1 MKLTESHIRSLIGKK
16 EDERVEFKRASS
28 ELPDNLWETYSAFCN
43 TDGGTIILGIRE
55 GKNKTYSIE
64 GVSDA
69 HKLIDDFWSAANNSE
84 KVSYSIFFGHYVY
97 PVKCGRKTVVV
108 IEVPRAPRE
117 ARPVYVGEDV
127 FKGSFR
133 RNGEGDYHCS
143 REAVKAMLRDQCAET
158 ADMCVLD
165 ELLVSDL
172 NAETIKRYRGRF
184 SNFKV
189 GHVWNDL
196 PDDEFLTKIGAARQ
210 CPDGKVHPTLAG
222 LVCFGDFVTIMRVLP
237 DYFLDYRER
246 LSNETRWNDRV
257 AAHDAT
263 WSGNIYDFFFK
274 IHDRVT
280 GDVKVPYKIAADGIT
295 RIDDTPVHKA
305 LREVLANAL
314 IHADYHGRRGIV
326 VEKHFRTITFSNP
339 GTMRISKSVA
349 VAGGTSD
356 ARNTAIF
363 NIFALVDI
371 GERSGMGLANLH
383 GLWKKYG
390 YAEPKITESY
400 DPDRTV
406 IVVTTDDDTE
416 NDTVTR
422 PENGS
427 EPDQNPTRIRPE
439 VDNNLEGDNKVANNA
454 DGGSEVDNKVDNKVD
469 NNADGGSEVD
479 NKVDNNAEGDNK
491 SEGGNKQDERRLLK
505 ELPAS
510 CRQVFQAL
518 LEDGFSTQQAL
529 ISKLGLS
536 RTAITNAIAIL
547 IKEHYIIRRG
557 ARKNGYWEVLP

>member
-1 MKLTESHIRSLIGKK
+1 M
-16 EDERVEFKRASS
+16 
-28 ELPDNLWETYSAFCN
+28 
-43 TDGGTIILGIRE
+43 
-55 GKNKTYSIE
+55 
-64 GVSDA
+64 
-69 HKLIDDFWSAANNSE
+69 
-84 KVSYSIFFGHYVY
+84 
-97 PVKCGRKTVVV
+97 
-108 IEVPRAPRE
+108 
-117 ARPVYVGEDV
+117 
-127 FKGSFR
+127 
-133 RNGEGDYHCS
+133 
-143 REAVKAMLRDQCAET
+143 
-158 ADMCVLD
+158 
-165 ELLVSDL
+165 
-172 NAETIKRYRGRF
+172 
-184 SNFKV
+184 
-189 GHVWNDL
+189 
-196 PDDEFLTKIGAARQ
+196 
-210 CPDGKVHPTLAG
+210 HPTLAG

-280 GDVKVPYKIAADGIT
+280 GDVKIPFKIAADGIT

-339 GTMRISKSVA
+339 GTMRVSKSVA

-356 ARNTAIF
+356 ARNSAIF

-406 IVVTTDDDTE
+406 LVVTTDDDTV

-422 PENGS
+422 PENGAQPDQKTVS
-427 EPDQNPTRIRPE
+427 SPTGTRPEPDQKCPKSAPKVPQECPTTCEGNERGDNKQE
-439 VDNNLEGDNKVANNA
+439 TGDNNLVG
-454 DGGSEVDNKVDNKVD
+454 
-469 NNADGGSEVD
+469 
-479 NKVDNNAEGDNK
+479 GDNK
-491 SEGGNKQDERRLLK
+491 SGQGDNNHSENSFEQRKPFSELFASAKQVFRLL
-505 ELPAS
+505 S
-510 CRQVFQAL
+510 
-518 LEDGFSTQQAL
+518 EDGSLTQQGL
-529 ISKLGLS
+529 CTKLGLS
-536 RTAITNAIAIL
+536 RKTIAKAIAVL
-547 IKEHYIIRRG
+547 IRERYIIRNG
-557 ARKNGYWEVLP
+557 ARKNGCWEVMP

>member
-1 MKLTESHIRSLIGKK
+1 MKLTEAYIRSLIGKK
-16 EDERVEFKRASS
+16 EDERVEFKRATS

-55 GKNKTYSIE
+55 EKSKKYSIE

-69 HKLIDDFWSAANNSE
+69 HKLIDDFWSAANNPE

-127 FKGSFR
+127 FKGTFR
-133 RNGEGDYHCS
+133 RNGEGDYHCT

-172 NAETIKRYRGRF
+172 NAETIRRYRGRF
-184 SNFKV
+184 SNFKI

-210 CPDGKVHPTLAG
+210 CSDGKVHPTLAG
-222 LVCFGDFVTIMRVLP
+222 LVCFGDFMTIMRVLP

-280 GDVKVPYKIAADGIT
+280 GDVKVTFKIAADGIT

-406 IVVTTDDDTE
+406 IVVTTDDDTVTRPENGSESDQNPTRTRPEPDQKCSKGAPRDDKNFE

-422 PENGS
+422 PENGA
-427 EPDQNPTRIRPE
+427 EPDQKTVNA
-439 VDNNLEGDNKVANNA
+439 KAN
-454 DGGSEVDNKVDNKVD
+454 SIIW
-469 NNADGGSEVD
+469 
-479 NKVDNNAEGDNK
+479 
-491 SEGGNKQDERRLLK
+491 QDF
-505 ELPAS
+505 PAS
-510 CRQVFQAL
+510 CHQVYEALRQDAYLTYRGMV
-518 LEDGFSTQQAL
+518 
-529 ISKLGLS
+529 SKLGLNKDTIN
-536 RTAITNAIAIL
+536 TAVGTL
-547 IKEHYIIRRG
+547 VQKGLIRRIG
-557 ARKNGYWEVLP
+557 PKKGGHWEVFS

>member
-43 TDGGTIILGIRE
+43 TDGGT
-55 GKNKTYSIE
+55 
-64 GVSDA
+64 
-69 HKLIDDFWSAANNSE
+69 
-84 KVSYSIFFGHYVY
+84 
-97 PVKCGRKTVVV
+97 
-108 IEVPRAPRE
+108 
-117 ARPVYVGEDV
+117 
-127 FKGSFR
+127 
-133 RNGEGDYHCS
+133 
-143 REAVKAMLRDQCAET
+143 
-158 ADMCVLD
+158 
-165 ELLVSDL
+165 
-172 NAETIKRYRGRF
+172 
-184 SNFKV
+184 
-189 GHVWNDL
+189 
-196 PDDEFLTKIGAARQ
+196 RQ

-280 GDVKVPYKIAADGIT
+280 GDVKIPFKIAADGIT

-416 NDTVTR
+416 NDTVNGTVTR
-422 PENGS
+422 PES
-427 EPDQNPTRIRPE
+427 
-439 VDNNLEGDNKVANNA
+439 
-454 DGGSEVDNKVDNKVD
+454 
-469 NNADGGSEVD
+469 
-479 NKVDNNAEGDNK
+479 
-491 SEGGNKQDERRLLK
+491 
-505 ELPAS
+505 
-510 CRQVFQAL
+510 
-518 LEDGFSTQQAL
+518 
-529 ISKLGLS
+529 
-536 RTAITNAIAIL
+536 
-547 IKEHYIIRRG
+547 G
-557 ARKNGYWEVLP
+557 AV

>member
-1 MKLTESHIRSLIGKK
+1 MKLTGTHIRSLIGKK
-16 EDERVEFKRASS
+16 EDERVEFKRAAS

-43 TDGGTIILGIRE
+43 TD
-55 GKNKTYSIE
+55 
-64 GVSDA
+64 
-69 HKLIDDFWSAANNSE
+69 
-84 KVSYSIFFGHYVY
+84 
-97 PVKCGRKTVVV
+97 
-108 IEVPRAPRE
+108 
-117 ARPVYVGEDV
+117 
-127 FKGSFR
+127 
-133 RNGEGDYHCS
+133 
-143 REAVKAMLRDQCAET
+143 
-158 ADMCVLD
+158 
-165 ELLVSDL
+165 
-172 NAETIKRYRGRF
+172 
-184 SNFKV
+184 
-189 GHVWNDL
+189 
-196 PDDEFLTKIGAARQ
+196 
-210 CPDGKVHPTLAG
+210 
-222 LVCFGDFVTIMRVLP
+222 
-237 DYFLDYRER
+237 
-246 LSNETRWNDRV
+246 
-257 AAHDAT
+257 
-263 WSGNIYDFFFK
+263 
-274 IHDRVT
+274 
-280 GDVKVPYKIAADGIT
+280 
-295 RIDDTPVHKA
+295 
-305 LREVLANAL
+305 
-314 IHADYHGRRGIV
+314 
-326 VEKHFRTITFSNP
+326 
-339 GTMRISKSVA
+339 
-349 VAGGTSD
+349 GGTSD

-406 IVVTTDDDTE
+406 IVVTTNDDTE

-454 DGGSEVDNKVDNKVD
+454 DGGSEVDNKVDN
-469 NNADGGSEVD
+469 
-479 NKVDNNAEGDNK
+479 NAEGDNK

-505 ELPAS
+505 EMPAS

>member
-1 MKLTESHIRSLIGKK
+1 MKLTDMQIVGLLEKK
-16 EDERVEFKRASS
+16 EGERVEFKRATSV
-28 ELPDNLWETYSAFCN
+28 LPENIWETYSAFCN
-43 TDGGTIILGIRE
+43 TDGGTIILGVRE
-55 GKNKTYSIE
+55 GKNKKYSIE

-69 HKLIDDFWSAANNSE
+69 HKLIDDFWSSANNSE

-127 FKGSFR
+127 FKGTFR

-172 NAETIKRYRGRF
+172 NAETIRRYRGRF

-280 GDVKVPYKIAADGIT
+280 GDVKIPFKIAADGIT

-314 IHADYHGRRGIV
+314 IHADYHGRQGIV

-416 NDTVTR
+416 NDTETR
-422 PENGS
+422 PETGA
-427 EPDQNPTRIRPE
+427 EPDHNPTITRPE
-439 VDNNLEGDNKVANNA
+439 VDNNTEGDNKVDINITRTA
-454 DGGSEVDNKVDNKVD
+454 DPYNTRTTPVQHPYNGQQSRTTPVQDPSETDYP
-469 NNADGGSEVD
+469 EL
-479 NKVDNNAEGDNK
+479 
-491 SEGGNKQDERRLLK
+491 QDMSSSAQR
-505 ELPAS
+505 
-510 CRQVFQAL
+510 VFRAL
-518 LEDGFSTQQAL
+518 REDGSLTIRGL
-529 ISKLGLS
+529 SSKLSLNKD
-536 RTAITNAIAIL
+536 TVCVAIGIL
-547 IKEHYIIRRG
+547 VKAGIIIRVG
-557 ARKNGYWEVLP
+557 SKTYGGHWEIAKR

>member
-1 MKLTESHIRSLIGKK
+1 MKLTGTHIRSLIGKK

-28 ELPDNLWETYSAFCN
+28 ELPDNIWETYSAFCN

-127 FKGSFR
+127 FKGTFR

-172 NAETIKRYRGRF
+172 NAETIRRYRGRF

-280 GDVKVPYKIAADGIT
+280 GDVKIPFKIAADGIT

-416 NDTVTR
+416 NDTVNGTVTR
-422 PENGS
+422 PESGA
-427 EPDQNPTRIRPE
+427 EPDQKCPRSAP
-439 VDNNLEGDNKVANNA
+439 
-454 DGGSEVDNKVDNKVD
+454 EVDNKVDNKVD
-469 NNADGGSEVD
+469 NNPEGDNKVD

-491 SEGGNKQDERRLLK
+491 PDGGKEEPGKKSLN

-510 CRQVFQAL
+510 CRQVLKAL
-518 LEDGFSTQQAL
+518 SEDGSFTQHALMRMLNFSRA
-529 ISKLGLS
+529 
-536 RTAITNAIAIL
+536 AITKAIATL
-547 IKEHYIIRRG
+547 IKERYIIRRG
-557 ARKNGYWEVLP
+557 ARKNGYWEVLDR

>member
-1 MKLTESHIRSLIGKK
+1 MKLTSGQIRGLLKK
-16 EDERVEFKRASS
+16 REDERVEFKRATAA
-28 ELPDNLWETYSAFCN
+28 LPANLWDSYSAFCN
-43 TDGGTIILGIRE
+43 TDGGVIILGGVQDKDGRFL
-55 GKNKTYSIE
+55 IE
-64 GVSDA
+64 GVKNA
-69 HKLIDDFWSAANNSE
+69 QKLMSDFWSTANNAE

-97 PVKCGRKTVVV
+97 PVKCGGKTLVV

-117 ARPVYVGEDV
+117 ARPVYIGEDV
-127 FKGSFR
+127 FKGTFR
-133 RNGEGDYHCS
+133 RNGEGDYHCT
-143 REAVKAMLRDQCAET
+143 REAVKAMLRDQCNET

-165 ELLVSDL
+165 ELLVKDL
-172 NAETIKRYRGRF
+172 NADTIRRYRGRF
-184 SNFKV
+184 SNIKV

-210 CPDGKVHPTLAG
+210 CSDGKVHPTLAG
-222 LVCFGDFVTIMRVLP
+222 LVCFGDFVTIMHVLP
-237 DYFLDYRER
+237 NYFLDYRER
-246 LSNETRWNDRV
+246 LSSETRWTDRV

-280 GDVKVPYKIAADGIT
+280 GDVKIPFKIAADGIT

-314 IHADYHGRRGIV
+314 IHTDYHGRQGIV

-339 GTMRISKSVA
+339 GVMRISKSVA

-390 YAEPKITESY
+390 YAEPKITETY

-406 IVVTTDDDTE
+406 VIVTTDDDTASGVKPDQ
-416 NDTVTR
+416 NPTR
-422 PENGS
+422 VRP
-427 EPDQNPTRIRPE
+427 EPDQNPTRTR
-439 VDNNLEGDNKVANNA
+439 LEILRV
-454 DGGSEVDNKVDNKVD
+454 
-469 NNADGGSEVD
+469 
-479 NKVDNNAEGDNK
+479 
-491 SEGGNKQDERRLLK
+491 
-505 ELPAS
+505 LPCS
-510 CRQVFQAL
+510 CRQVFESIVA
-518 LEDGFSTQQAL
+518 DNKITYRAMV
-529 ISKLGLS
+529 SKLSLNKDTVN
-536 RTAITNAIAIL
+536 TAVGTL
-547 IKEHYIIRRG
+547 IKHGLLRRVG
-557 ARKNGYWEVLP
+557 PKKGGHWEIVD

>member
-1 MKLTESHIRSLIGKK
+1 MKLTAKQISLLRERK
-16 EDERVEFKRASS
+16 EDERVEFKRATSA
-28 ELPDNLWETYSAFCN
+28 LPDNLWETYSAFCN

-55 GKNKTYSIE
+55 GKNKRYSIE

-69 HKLIDDFWSAANNSE
+69 HKLIDDFWASANNPE

-108 IEVPRAPRE
+108 IEVPRASRE
-117 ARPVYVGEDV
+117 ERPVYVGEDV

-196 PDDEFLTKIGAARQ
+196 PNDEFLTKIGAAKQ
-210 CPDGKVHPTLAG
+210 CSDGKVHPTLAG

-280 GDVKVPYKIAADGIT
+280 GDVKIPFKIADDGIS

-339 GTMRISKSVA
+339 GTMRVSKSVA

-356 ARNTAIF
+356 ARNSAIF

-406 IVVTTDDDTE
+406 LVVTTDDDT
-416 NDTVTR
+416 VAR
-422 PENGS
+422 PENGA
-427 EPDQNPTRIRPE
+427 EPDQNPTRSAPRVPQGYP
-439 VDNNLEGDNKVANNA
+439 NGAPR
-454 DGGSEVDNKVDNKVD
+454 G
-469 NNADGGSEVD
+469 D

-491 SEGGNKQDERRLLK
+491 VDNKVDNNVEGDNKVDNKTQGAKVQSERKSLN

-510 CRQVFQAL
+510 CRQVFKAL
-518 LEDGFSTQQAL
+518 SEDGSFTQQAL
-529 ISKLGLS
+529 IRKLNLS
-536 RTAITNAIAIL
+536 RAAITKAISIL
-547 IKEHYIIRRG
+547 IKERYIVRYG
-557 ARKNGYWEVLP
+557 ARKKGYWEVLP

>member
-1 MKLTESHIRSLIGKK
+1 MKLTGTHIRSLIGKK
-16 EDERVEFKRASS
+16 EDERVEFKRAAS

-69 HKLIDDFWSAANNSE
+69 HKLIDDFWSAANNLE

-127 FKGSFR
+127 FKGTFR

-172 NAETIKRYRGRF
+172 NAETIRRYRGRF

-280 GDVKVPYKIAADGIT
+280 GDVKVPFKIAADGIT